1 MIVLPPIN
9 AVDLQKAYKRMISR
23 PAVKALCAI
32 DDRYVLLK
40 LKDGTY
46 KLPGG
51 GVNIEEDELAALSR
65 ELQEECGIPELKN
78 IRLAF
83 HINEY
88 KPDRF
93 DGSCVFHI
101 MTNVYTCKATEMLPA
116 QQLDEYEKQLGMRPV
131 LEEVQGLPGLF
142 QGEQHEWSERDR
154 QIIQAFISHDL

>member
-9 AVDLQKAYKRMISR
+9 TVDPQKAYKRMISR

-32 DDRYVLLK
+32 GDRYVLLK

-51 GVNIEEDELAALSR
+51 GVDTGEDELVALSR
-65 ELQEECGIPELKN
+65 ELQEECGIPELKS

-88 KPDRF
+88 T
-93 DGSCVFHI
+93 GI
-101 MTNVYTCKATEMLPA
+101 NLP
-116 QQLDEYEKQLGMRPV
+116 MNI
-131 LEEVQGLPGLF
+131 LF
-142 QGEQHEWSERDR
+142 FIPE
-154 QIIQAFISHDL
+154 FISYVNFLKIKSHSIGWRDYEIYEYIR